1 MKRFRRVGAATA
13 SLATIAGTA
22 MLVMGPTAP
31 AFAGTPGSV
40 TYELD
45 CTTSLS
51 AGTVAPFA
59 VTTTLTGA
67 PDGSF
72 PTNGAFGAGGAYTV
86 TLVGPFIAGLE
97 QQGVVTAAGV
107 GANVI
112 NAVLGNNDGSATG
125 TYTYNHSFA
134 QVPQTAAAS
143 TSSVSWPT
151 GTAGQNQ
158 LLTLSGN
165 FPAGLLGL
173 GVSDGALA
181 TAFPTG
187 AAVVAE
193 TAGTSVTIRYSSAS
207 AVATQSGQTVSFWGA
222 QSFTDPTVNTGA
234 VFHTN
239 GTNGGTA
246 DIGLLQ
252 QDEVAVVAALTI
264 PFGGAAGVGASNCL
278 ETGYDSAET
287 PGPAQAGATG
297 PAFPPPS
304 QGGPGTALKSVTSGP
319 DVQTGSTAISPPTAA
334 FVTLNDPAPTANNGA
349 ANLGV
354 GQSKVVALSTTDA
367 DATPT
372 TACNLVGS
380 PSDARLN
387 VVISNSPTPCQATI
401 TDSGSGPAVVTFQFS
416 ATDGV
421 TTGNTATETVNI
433 GTPPVDEPLTSTV
446 NAGQLVLSCVSPD
459 TTLTPQLLCNTFD
472 LGSITLNGLQ
482 QTVTNTGQTLYVS
495 DNRGDPTVG
504 WTLTA
509 SMVATSPSL
518 NTNSSCTGL
527 ADFCNA
533 SVSTHATNS
542 NGQISA
548 SRLAISNIACNPHSG
563 NLNAAATAGAGGNF
577 SSTQTICTTAVGES
591 GGTFDVTKSYTLT
604 IPSSVYAGTYWGT
617 VEYLVS

>member
-1 MKRFRRVGAATA
+1 
-13 SLATIAGTA
+13 
-22 MLVMGPTAP
+22 MLVIGPSTA
-31 AFAGTPGSV
+31 AFAGSPGSV

-45 CTTSLS
+45 CTTSLA

-67 PDGSF
+67 PDASF
-72 PTNGAFGAGGAYTV
+72 PTSGAFGAGGAYTL

-97 QQGVVTAAGV
+97 QQGVVTAAGIGV
-107 GANVI
+107 
-112 NAVLGNNDGSATG
+112 NAVNAVFGPNDGTATG

-134 QVPQTAAAS
+134 QVPQTAVAS
-143 TSSVSWPT
+143 TSSVSWPA

-165 FPAGLLGL
+165 FPAGLVGL
-173 GVSDGALA
+173 GASDAGLA

-187 AAVVAE
+187 ASVVAE
-193 TAGTSVTIRYSSAS
+193 TVGASVTIQYSAAS
-207 AVATQSGQTVSFWGA
+207 AVITQSGQTVSFWGS

-234 VFHTN
+234 VFHTS
-239 GTNGGTA
+239 GTNGGNA
-246 DIGLLQ
+246 DIALLR
-252 QDEVAVVAALTI
+252 QDEVVVAAALNV
-264 PFGGAAGVGASNCL
+264 PFGGASGVGPANCL
-278 ETGYDSAET
+278 ETGYDASLT

-297 PAFPPPS
+297 PAFPPPPN
-304 QGGPGTALKSVTSGP
+304 GPGTPLLAATGGTDL
-319 DVQTGSTAISPPTAA
+319 QTGASAAITPPTAA
-334 FVTLNDPAPTANNGA
+334 FVSLVDPTPVPQAGS

-354 GQSKVVALSTTDA
+354 GQSKVITLNATDA

-372 TACNLVGS
+372 TGCSLVGG
-380 PSDARLN
+380 PLYGGRLT
-387 VVISNSPTPCQATI
+387 VTVSNSPTPCQATI
-401 TDSGSGPAVVTFQFS
+401 TDGGSGPAIVTFQFN
-416 ATDGV
+416 ATDSV
-421 TTGNTATETVNI
+421 TTSTTPATVTVSI
-433 GTPPVDEPLTSTV
+433 GTPPVDEPLTATV

-472 LGSITLNGLQ
+472 LGNITLNGLQ

-518 NTNSSCTGL
+518 NTNSACTGII
-527 ADFCNA
+527 AFCNA
-533 SVSTHATNS
+533 SVSTHASNP

-548 SRLAISNIACNPHSG
+548 SRLAISSIACTPHAG
-563 NLNAAATAGAGGNF
+563 NLNVAATAGLGGNF
-577 SSTQTICTTAVGES
+577 SSTQTICSAAIGES